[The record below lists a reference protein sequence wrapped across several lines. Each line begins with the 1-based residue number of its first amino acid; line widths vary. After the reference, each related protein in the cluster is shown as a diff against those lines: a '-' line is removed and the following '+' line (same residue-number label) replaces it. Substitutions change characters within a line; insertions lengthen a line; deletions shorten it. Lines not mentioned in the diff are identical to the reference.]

1 MLKKLVQKLNKPRM
15 NQSESVRRIRRSIFL
30 QAGLGIGA
38 IAAAAVLIFTA
49 STAWYTNVAKTD
61 TLTFEAE
68 SWGYDSDLISLSDAP
83 ISIAPGKNGIVP
95 LGVDNSAKTEN
106 VNITVAVAKDKMEK
120 DLQKRIFF
128 YTDSASVLKDE
139 QVSRVYVGSSEGD
152 GCKYSIFPGEKLV
165 LSENYYND
173 IPLKWE
179 WVYDMQGYYFRG
191 TVDGDNVIE
200 EEYVRP
206 IQYDMETAVFEDESE
221 KTDESGL
228 TPRLL
233 EKINGVSVAEFLT
246 ELSAHDGYEGVIDA
260 GAAIEV
266 KGNMYYKVSVDG
278 DGYGIWAYLC
288 NYGEI
293 LLAQGVDNDMAQKK
307 ATASATVKISAQSVP
322 AVVKEI
328 YTEDEM
334 FAAIS
339 NDDIDVIKFETDIA
353 AKNLIY
359 VDSVSA
365 KTIDLNGHTLSYN
378 GEKTTSTAFIMA
390 MNDTRLT
397 VMNGSVEK
405 NAYDTAPQAAFIPI
419 MSDLTLSNITSSTFD
434 TAVQAVDH
442 LNMGTTDSVVKIQNC
457 NFTTNQTS
465 VLVTGNA
472 DITEAKTKLII
483 QNSKIN
489 SKYYVAIAGNGSTN
503 QWGTDIAVLDST
515 VSGAWGALYH
525 PQQKST
531 MLIANSDLS
540 GWTGICVKGGTVTVC
555 DSTVT
560 GNGTYAPAAA
570 AGGAYTD
577 TGDAIYI
584 EANYQWSANVILKGK
599 NNIVSE
605 NAYPLDL
612 FGVEGRGPG
621 RICVYDGADST
632 YSGGIDGNLV
642 CWNNIGTFEVY
653 NNELRDLLLPK
664 TETADTEVQ
673 P

>member
-1 MLKKLVQKLNKPRM
+1 
-15 NQSESVRRIRRSIFL
+15 
-30 QAGLGIGA
+30 
-38 IAAAAVLIFTA
+38 
-49 STAWYTNVAKTD
+49 
-61 TLTFEAE
+61 
-68 SWGYDSDLISLSDAP
+68 
-83 ISIAPGKNGIVP
+83 
-95 LGVDNSAKTEN
+95 
-106 VNITVAVAKDKMEK
+106 
-120 DLQKRIFF
+120 
-128 YTDSASVLKDE
+128 
-139 QVSRVYVGSSEGD
+139 
-152 GCKYSIFPGEKLV
+152 
-165 LSENYYND
+165 
-173 IPLKWE
+173 
-179 WVYDMQGYYFRG
+179 
-191 TVDGDNVIE
+191 
-200 EEYVRP
+200 
-206 IQYDMETAVFEDESE
+206 METAVFEDESE

-233 EKINGVSVAEFLT
+233 EKINGVSAAEFLI
-246 ELSAHDGYEGVIDA
+246 ELSAHDGYEGVIDS

-266 KGNMYYKVSVDG
+266 KGNLYYKVSVDG

-293 LLAQGVDNDMAQKK
+293 LLAQSVDNDMAQKK

-359 VDSVSA
+359 VDGVSA

-419 MSDLTLSNITSSTFD
+419 MSNLTLSNITSSTFD

-472 DITEAKTKLII
+472 DTTEAKTKLII
-483 QNSKIN
+483 QNSKID
-489 SKYYVAIAGNGSTN
+489 SKYYVAISGNGSTN

-515 VSGAWGALYH
+515 VSGAWGAVYH

-605 NAYPLDL
+605 KAYPLDL

-621 RICVYDGADST
+621 KICVYDGADST

-653 NNELRDLLLPK
+653 NNELHDLMFPK
-664 TETADTEVQ
+664 TEAADTEVQ